1 MSHFKLYRITY
12 LISSKLE
19 EEKASQVSKELT
31 SFIKEKKGKI
41 ESEKELT
48 KRNLAYPINKDRL
61 AYLGDVVF
69 RLDLQDLPAFRKF
82 ISSQKNI
89 ERFLLVK
96 TELPQEKPSSAKSFK
111 TEKAVKPAEE
121 SVDQKL
127 NKILE
132 D

>member
-1 MSHFKLYRITY
+1 MSHPKLYRLTY

-31 SFIKEKKGKI
+31 SFIKDKKGKV

-48 KRNLAYPINKDRL
+48 KRNLAYPINKDRF
-61 AYLGDVVF
+61 AYLGDVIF
-69 RLDLQDLPAFRKF
+69 SLDIQDLPALRKF
-82 ISSQKNI
+82 ISSQKDI
-89 ERFLLVK
+89 ERYLLVK
-96 TELPQEKPSSAKSFK
+96 TELPQEKPSSSQSFK
-111 TEKAVKPAEE
+111 KERTEKATEE